1 MWHASRPGGCGPV
14 QVPSRA
20 DDRQIE
26 PTIEV
31 APPALGQ
38 GTPSSEDRDMTDKIR
53 QAQPQPTHGRS
64 ARHWL
69 TAVALV
75 SVALLAACGDKKDK
89 GASQTAAKVN
99 KDEITVHQIN
109 FLLQQQRGL
118 KPEQADAASRQ
129 ILERLVDQQLA
140 LQRADDLK
148 IDRDPRVVQMLEA
161 ARRDVLSRAYVEKV
175 SEAAAKPQPEEI
187 KKYYDEKP
195 ALFKDRR
202 IYSIQE
208 IGIEAKPEQLPELRA
223 KLAGAKNVNEFVE
236 YLKTA
241 GYRFNGN
248 QAVRAAEQLPLA
260 SLDAFA
266 KMKDGQAAI
275 VPAPNGAQV
284 IVLAGSRSQPVT
296 EEQSRPAIE
305 QFLLNDRKRKLIE
318 DDAKALRAGA
328 KIQYI
333 GKFAEAA
340 ASAPAAAGPP
350 PAAAPT
356 GAAPAA
362 SAAGG
367 MSAADISKGM
377 GLKK

>member
-1 MWHASRPGGCGPV
+1 MIESTFQA
-14 QVPSRA
+14 
-20 DDRQIE
+20 RQL
-26 PTIEV
+26 PKRRRNMR
-31 APPALGQ
+31 L
-38 GTPSSEDRDMTDKIR
+38 RF
-53 QAQPQPTHGRS
+53 
-64 ARHWL
+64 
-69 TAVALV
+69 TAAALV
-75 SVALLAACGDKKDK
+75 SVAVLAGCGDKKDK
-89 GASQTAAKVN
+89 GASQTAVKVN

-109 FLLQQQRGL
+109 FVLQQQRGL

-129 ILERLVDQQLA
+129 VLERLIDQQLA
-140 LQRADDLK
+140 LQRGDDLK

-161 ARRDVLSRAYVEKV
+161 ARRDVLARAYIEKI
-175 SEAAAKPQPEEI
+175 SESAGKPTPEEV

-223 KLAGAKNVNEFVE
+223 KLAAAKNINEFVE

-275 VPAPNGAQV
+275 VPAPTGAQV

-328 KIQYI
+328 KIQYV

-340 ASAPAAAGPP
+340 ASAPAAAAV
-350 PAAAPT
+350 PAAP
-356 GAAPAA
+356 APAA

>member
-1 MWHASRPGGCGPV
+1 MICKPRPVASL
-14 QVPSRA
+14 A
-20 DDRQIE
+20 
-26 PTIEV
+26 
-31 APPALGQ
+31 
-38 GTPSSEDRDMTDKIR
+38 R
-53 QAQPQPTHGRS
+53 QAGLATRS
-64 ARHWL
+64 CL
-69 TAVALV
+69 AVLVFASLALV
-75 SVALLAACGDKKDK
+75 AGCGDKKEK
-89 GASQTAAKVN
+89 GARQTAVKVN

-109 FLLQQQRGL
+109 FVLQQQRGL
-118 KPEQADAASRQ
+118 KPEQADAASKQ
-129 ILERLVDQQLA
+129 ILERLIDQQLA

-148 IDRDPRVVQMLEA
+148 VDRDPRVVQMLEA
-161 ARRDVLSRAYVEKV
+161 ARRDVLSRAYVEKI
-175 SEAAAKPQPEEI
+175 SEAAVKPTAEEV

-208 IGIEAKPEQLPELRA
+208 IGIEAKPEQLPELRE
-223 KLAGAKNVNEFVE
+223 KLAGAKDVNAFVE

-248 QAVRAAEQLPLA
+248 QAVRAAEQLPLT

-296 EEQSRPAIE
+296 EEQARPAIE

-318 DDAKALRAGA
+318 EDSKAMRAAA
-328 KIQYI
+328 KIQYV
-333 GKFAEAA
+333 GKFAEPA
-340 ASAPAAAGPP
+340 ASAASAAD
-350 PAAAPT
+350 

-362 SAAGG
+362 ATAPAPAPAASPAVSGSLSAD
-367 MSAADISKGM
+367 DISKGM